1 MYQLADLITKHLV
14 QATEDYATRLV
25 VISDPLATFN
35 EPELEEREARR
46 LLSTIEQAIGMAKK
60 NALVLT
66 TLVTPCKYDEMVM
79 SWADTAVNLTSVGGR
94 VHAEL
99 LKHPNRPRAVTNFKL
114 SQLLSPTKATQ

>member
-1 MYQLADLITKHLV
+1 
-14 QATEDYATRLV
+14 

-46 LLSTIEQAIGMAKK
+46 LLSTIEQAIGTAKK

-79 SWADTAVNLTSVGGR
+79 SWADTAVSLASVGGR
-94 VHAEL
+94 VRAEL
-99 LKHPNRPRAVTNFKL
+99 LKHPIKPRAVTSFKL
-114 SQLLSPTKATQ
+114 SQLLSPMEVIQ